1 MTEADHPLCHEA
13 WWRRQRRPWRAVAL
27 PHRVEHRP
35 MRLRFPIGALLV
47 ALDIACAHGA
57 ASRFKEQAEQNAA
70 DTRRA
75 LSTPRMNAEG
85 IYLVTPS
92 ELVRS
97 MSQPGAAIRWI
108 GSSVHVSGVVVHIG
122 TSDEARV
129 RRINDG
135 NAFVV
140 IGDAGTDRAARPGTL
155 PLVVC
160 EMDSSVAP
168 PVAEGEPIEADG
180 AVWGVAGPGA
190 ADVHCTSIRRP

>member
-1 MTEADHPLCHEA
+1 M
-13 WWRRQRRPWRAVAL
+13 W
-27 PHRVEHRP
+27 
-35 MRLRFPIGALLV
+35 LRFLIGALL
-47 ALDIACAHGA
+47 AAPDIACTHGA
-57 ASRFKEQAEQNAA
+57 ASRFKEQADTHAA

-75 LSTPRMNAEG
+75 LSEPRINAEG

-97 MSQPGAAIRWI
+97 MSQYDAAIRWI
-108 GSSVHVSGVVVHIG
+108 GASVRVSGVVVHVG

-140 IGDAGTDRAARPGTL
+140 IGDAGADRAARPGTL
-155 PLVVC
+155 ALVVC

-168 PVAEGEPIEADG
+168 PVAEGEPIEAEGD
-180 AVWGVAGPGA
+180 VWGVAGPGA